1 MKTNKSP
8 KSLFATIALLM
19 GTIIGHCGIVVP
31 GDPKGSLPAE
41 LLQSRS
47 FCRGMERS
55 LQLIED
61 RYPSLSFEVLTAK
74 ASWKSSPFSSGCDA
88 IEAEIVSKAGKD
100 GRSLLNKLDAEIWAE
115 ISKHARVQSI
125 GDAREFLTIVDRRAK
140 GEIEIPMVRG
150 NLLWNHKPFQENP
163 EKEVERGYVQKIT
176 HTCRAGRSVI
186 SFQVPMSW
194 KSEESSK
201 VELMSF
207 RNCYGHGNVW
217 MTVIVSKTVDE
228 LGKPI
233 NAARKFSEYT
243 EESLRRD
250 YNLLGIE
257 LTSFMKTKVN
267 EMPCLIFTRKQ
278 LHEQLGQR
286 ATRSAEVIRVFHGD
300 HMVSFQINTLGPEG
314 ETTAADRISKN
325 KPLFRLIGKTIKIED

>member
-1 MKTNKSP
+1 
-8 KSLFATIALLM
+8 
-19 GTIIGHCGIVVP
+19 
-31 GDPKGSLPAE
+31 
-41 LLQSRS
+41 
-47 FCRGMERS
+47 
-55 LQLIED
+55 
-61 RYPSLSFEVLTAK
+61 
-74 ASWKSSPFSSGCDA
+74 
-88 IEAEIVSKAGKD
+88 
-100 GRSLLNKLDAEIWAE
+100 
-115 ISKHARVQSI
+115 
-125 GDAREFLTIVDRRAK
+125 
-140 GEIEIPMVRG
+140 
-150 NLLWNHKPFQENP
+150 
-163 EKEVERGYVQKIT
+163 
-176 HTCRAGRSVI
+176 
-186 SFQVPMSW
+186 
-194 KSEESSK
+194 
-201 VELMSF
+201 
-207 RNCYGHGNVW
+207 